1 MVTRKIYIRC
11 QYSVSNVQRNTGIG
25 NSQFRDHSEKALS
38 ANRSMNESIIIGA
51 DHAGFP
57 LKEGL
62 KGFLAERGLDVVD
75 VGTYNGD
82 PVDYPD
88 FGRRVAES
96 VSSGSVKRGILV
108 CGSGVGMSITANR
121 FPGVRGGLCLDEDMA
136 RLSRMHN
143 DSNVLILAGR
153 KTDIEAA
160 KGIVKTW
167 LETDF
172 EGGRH
177 QARLDKITEIERQ
190 IIKNYKL

>member
-1 MVTRKIYIRC
+1 MR
-11 QYSVSNVQRNTGIG
+11 
-25 NSQFRDHSEKALS
+25 EA
-38 ANRSMNESIIIGA
+38 IIIGA
-51 DHAGFP
+51 DHAGFA

-62 KGFLAERGLDVVD
+62 KGFLAERGMDVID
-75 VGTYNGD
+75 AGTYSGD

-88 FGRRVAES
+88 FGRRVAEN
-96 VSSGSVKRGILV
+96 VSSGSVKKGILI

-121 FPGVRGGLCLDEDMA
+121 FPGVRGALCLDAETA

-153 KTDIEAA
+153 KTDLETA

-167 LETDF
+167 LETEF

-177 QARLDKITEIERQ
+177 QTRLDKIIEIERQ
-190 IIKNYKL
+190 IIQNKKF

>member
-1 MVTRKIYIRC
+1 MT
-11 QYSVSNVQRNTGIG
+11 
-25 NSQFRDHSEKALS
+25 
-38 ANRSMNESIIIGA
+38 ESIIIGA

-62 KGFLAERGLDVVD
+62 KGFLAERGLDVID
-75 VGTYNGD
+75 AGTYNGD

-121 FPGVRGGLCLDEDMA
+121 FPGVRGALCLDEDMA

-153 KTDIEAA
+153 KTDIETA

-177 QARLDKITEIERQ
+177 QARLDKIKAIEEEM
-190 IIKNYKL
+190 IKGC

>member
-1 MVTRKIYIRC
+1 MT
-11 QYSVSNVQRNTGIG
+11 
-25 NSQFRDHSEKALS
+25 
-38 ANRSMNESIIIGA
+38 ESIIIGA

-121 FPGVRGGLCLDEDMA
+121 FPGVRGALCLDEDMA

-153 KTDIEAA
+153 KTDIETA

-177 QARLDKITEIERQ
+177 QARLDKIKAIEEEM
-190 IIKNYKL
+190 IKGC

>member
-1 MVTRKIYIRC
+1 M
-11 QYSVSNVQRNTGIG
+11 S
-25 NSQFRDHSEKALS
+25 
-38 ANRSMNESIIIGA
+38 SIIIGA
-51 DHAGFP
+51 DHAGFT

-62 KGFLAERGLDVVD
+62 KGFLAKKGLDVVD
-75 VGTYNGD
+75 AGTYNGD

-88 FGRRVAES
+88 FGRKVAGS

-121 FPGVRGGLCLDEDMA
+121 FPGVRGALCLDADTA

-143 DSNVLILAGR
+143 DSNLLILAGR
-153 KTDIEAA
+153 KTDLETARE
-160 KGIVKTW
+160 IVRTW

-177 QARLDKITEIERQ
+177 RARLDKIEEIEKQ
-190 IIKNYKL
+190 IIRKKSNL